1 MPRIDEGTKQAT
13 GAQDYCKALVNM
25 SKGRPFVVI
34 DAMTATGL
42 DAAKTLAILE
52 ELHVLGCCQGP
63 VNDGGIN
70 LFVMSAAEVR
80 RYRGD

>member
-1 MPRIDEGTKQAT
+1 MPEVKVT
-13 GAQDYCKALVNM
+13 GAQDYCEALVNM
-25 SKGRPFVVI
+25 SKGRPFVVV

-52 ELHVLGCCQGP
+52 ELHVLGCCQCP

-80 RYRGD
+80 RYKAQ